1 MAYDSK
7 RFTPK
12 KAADAAGAAGAA
24 DALESAA
31 ASATN
36 AVDSNATAAVTA
48 AKAKLANSSLG
59 KAAAAAAAADSAK
72 AGGKPAE
79 KPGRYTPRPIPTD
92 AEAVAPDSPAWVTYL
107 MFALFAIGLLV
118 IVLNYTNIWWATNN
132 KALLI
137 GLGVIVAGFIT
148 ATKVR

>member
-59 KAAAAAAAADSAK
+59 KAAAAADSAK